1 MSKQSDE
8 TLGWLVL
15 LGFLWWFWET
25 DDPPVW
31 AWVLI
36 IGGVL
41 MVVAVVLGSDPVRNW
56 WQRRRERKLAQRL
69 SIHGVDAMDG
79 HQFERYVATMLE
91 EQGYSVERHGGS
103 GDRGADAIA
112 TRGGNRFV
120 VQAKHRGPDRT
131 VGPRTVRATRGA
143 KGLHDCNRSMVVTN
157 RHFTDSAKEQAGQS
171 CVLVDRADLAEWIE
185 QRG

>member
-15 LGFLWWFWET
+15 LGFLWWFLET
-25 DDPPVW
+25 DDPPAW
-31 AWVLI
+31 AWVLV

-41 MVVAVVLGSDPVRNW
+41 VVVVAVLQSEPVQNW
-56 WQRRRERKLAQRL
+56 WQRHRERKLAQRL
-69 SIHGVDAMDG
+69 SIHGVDAMNG

-103 GDRGADAIA
+103 ADRGADAIA
-112 TRGGNRFV
+112 SRGGARFV
-120 VQAKHRGPDRT
+120 VQAKHRGPGRT

-143 KGLHDCNRSMVVTN
+143 KELHNCNRSMVVTN
-157 RHFTDSAKEQAGQS
+157 RYFTDAAQEQAGED
-171 CVLVDRADLAEWIE
+171 CMLVDRENLAEWIA
-185 QRG
+185 Q